1 MGEFEMHFEAVVRLT
16 NEAETHLR
24 IINKR
29 LRSSFGDDFTLF
41 NQGGDGW
48 IILFG
53 DESYNAPIRTTE
65 LENLLTMSK
74 AKAVAFLKRK
84 IGYV

>member
-1 MGEFEMHFEAVVRLT
+1 MGEYQVHFEAAVRLT
-16 NEAETHLR
+16 NEAEAHLR

-48 IILFG
+48 VILFG
-53 DESYNAPIRTTE
+53 EESYNAPIKPTE
-65 LENLLTMSK
+65 LENLLSMRK
-74 AKAVAFLKRK
+74 AKAVVFLKRK